1 MLQIILNFF
10 KENYKTMIKV
20 IIGLFILYWVIYVLT
35 PKMKMSDIEKQKM
48 DSINV
53 VIKQIY
59 KDQQRIDS
67 SVSVNNQKIEE
78 VNNNI
83 DNIKGQKTIIKERYY
98 EEIIRVDNY
107 SNSDLDSFFTNR
119 YK

>member
-20 IIGLFILYWVIYVLT
+20 IVGLFILYWVIYVLT

-48 DSINV
+48 DSISV

>member
-10 KENYKTMIKV
+10 KENYKTMITV
-20 IIGLFILYWVIYVLT
+20 IVGLFILYWVIYVLT

-67 SVSVNNQKIEE
+67 GVSVNNQKIEE

>member
-67 SVSVNNQKIEE
+67 SVSVNNQKIDE

>member
-20 IIGLFILYWVIYVLT
+20 IVGLFILYWVIYVLT

-67 SVSVNNQKIEE
+67 SVSVNNQKIDE